1 MDVDTKILKQTSRA
15 LYDFITKY
23 KAKKAANGLSLSDLE
38 LVVGVGIAADWL
50 RWASSLEELSFS
62 KRAEKHSRRVDGM
75 AELTRFNFLWT
86 ATNAI
91 FARPAILELLLPA
104 GTNIDSMSELKRFR
118 VLVNSA
124 QLNAAD
130 VKTWS
135 DNLHKI
141 LGSEIQTKSFP
152 WLPAGRTT
160 LMWDVIHHKYTVKKQ
175 QSLGVGKEISKAVH
189 SRNFTSLDFPAIIYA
204 TRNWNVHGALISSS
218 FRSTPAKFLI
228 YIQTI
233 NNSLGQVL
241 HGTSKALLA
250 TI

>member
-1 MDVDTKILKQTSRA
+1 METDTKILKQTSRS
-15 LYDFITKY
+15 LYDFITKFRL
-23 KAKKAANGLSLSDLE
+23 KKEAKGLSLQDLE
-38 LVVGVGIAADWL
+38 VIVGVGIAADWL
-50 RWASSLEELSFS
+50 RWAASLEELSFS
-62 KRAEKHSRRVDGM
+62 KRAEKHSRRVEGM

-86 ATNAI
+86 ATNSI
-91 FARPAILELLLPA
+91 FARPAILGMFLPN
-104 GTNIDSMSELKRFR
+104 GTKIDPMSELKRFR

-124 QLNAAD
+124 QLNPAD

-152 WLPAGRTT
+152 WLPAGRVTS
-160 LMWDVIHHKYTVKKQ
+160 MWDVIHHKYTVKKQ
-175 QSLGVGKEISKAVH
+175 QNLGVGKEISKAIH
-189 SRNFTSLDFPAIIYA
+189 SRNFASLDLSAIIYA

-218 FRSTPAKFLI
+218 FRSTPAKFLV

-241 HGTSKALLA
+241 QGTSKVLSA